1 MMIIGIDYHPS
12 FQTIAFLIEET
23 GECGERELNHSD
35 GEAERFYRELKE
47 RGVSVRVGM
56 EATGHTRWFERLLA
70 ELGFELWIG
79 DPADIKT
86 KRVRKKKTDR
96 EDARLMLKLV
106 LENRF
111 PRIWVPSPENRDLRQ
126 LLWHRHR
133 LVQMRTRIMNQLQAV
148 AMNEGY
154 RWKKKLFSEKGRALL
169 EKLLLAPWASRRR
182 KELLELLDQ
191 LDPKIAELTA
201 AVEQEA
207 EKRPEVQLLM
217 SHPGVGPTTGLV
229 YVLVIGTPDR
239 FPCGKQLGSYT
250 GLIPC
255 EDSSAGRQ
263 RLGHIS
269 KQGNKLLR
277 FLLGEAAQA
286 AARCNPDWRR
296 RYVHLMMRRQK
307 KIAKVAMARKLAV
320 RLYWM
325 WRNNWQYSQLVEYGR
340 TRESSGGKDECLDW
354 QGKPLP
360 TGHPY
365 NFKTFMERHFYGGIR
380 PELAVPEGQRHWLV
394 PATMEQVR
402 AAISEAPVDITVG
415 GWGQDGHVAY

>member
-1 MMIIGIDYHPS
+1 MIIIGVDYHPS
-12 FQTIAFLIEET
+12 FQQIAFMDQET

-47 RGVSVRVGM
+47 RGVSVRAGM
-56 EATGHTRWFERLLA
+56 EATGHARWFERLLA

-79 DPADIKT
+79 DPAEIKT
-86 KRVRKKKTDR
+86 KRVRKQKTDR
-96 EDARLMLKLV
+96 EDARLMLKLL

-154 RWKKKLFSEKGRALL
+154 RWKKKLFGQQGRALL
-169 EKLLLAPWASRRR
+169 EKLPLAPWASRRR

-201 AVEQEA
+201 AVEREA
-207 EKRPEVQLLM
+207 NKRPEVVRLM
-217 SHPGVGPTTGLV
+217 THPGVGAITGV
-229 YVLVIGTPDR
+229 AYVLVIGTPDR
-239 FPCGKQLGSYT
+239 FPCGKKIGSYT

-255 EDSSAGRQ
+255 EDSSARRQ

-269 KQGNKLLR
+269 KQGNTLLR
-277 FLLGEAAQA
+277 FLLVEAAQA
-286 AARCNPDWRR
+286 AARCNADWRR
-296 RYVHLMMRRQK
+296 RYMHLMMRREK
-307 KIAKVAMARKLAV
+307 RIAKVAMARKLAV

-325 WRNNWQYSQLVEYGR
+325 WRNNWQYSQLVEFG
-340 TRESSGGKDECLDW
+340 SNAGKL
-354 QGKPLP
+354 
-360 TGHPY
+360 
-365 NFKTFMERHFYGGIR
+365 GI
-380 PELAVPEGQRHWLV
+380 VHG
-394 PATMEQVR
+394 MK
-402 AAISEAPVDITVG
+402 
-415 GWGQDGHVAY
+415 